1 MRTVMKHK
9 MANLS
14 SKKTLSKMEKQKE
27 NLMWQTQNG
36 KPQQLENQQE
46 TTKTGSEA
54 GRDGAQK

>member
-1 MRTVMKHK
+1 